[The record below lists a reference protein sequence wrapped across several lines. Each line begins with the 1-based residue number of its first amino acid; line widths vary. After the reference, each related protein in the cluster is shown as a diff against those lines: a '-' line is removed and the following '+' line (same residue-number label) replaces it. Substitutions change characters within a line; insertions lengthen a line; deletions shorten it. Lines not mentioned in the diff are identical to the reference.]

1 MDPYPHNH
9 WRKKKK
15 KKEIMQTE
23 TMVFC
28 SDWREDAVT
37 PVEYIRSSHVAT
49 DITKVNPNFTG
60 LT

>member
-1 MDPYPHNH
+1 
-9 WRKKKK
+9 
-15 KKEIMQTE
+15 MQTE